1 MRRSRGPEHVPSSW
15 GAATLPDPPRLTAL
29 RLIRCACAV
38 AVVAA
43 ACPAARGLSCYLLQR
58 SPMHLGR

>member
-1 MRRSRGPEHVPSSW
+1 MQRSRGPKHVPSGW
-15 GAATLPDPPRLTAL
+15 GAATLPDPLRVSAL

-38 AVVAA
+38 AIADVPGAE
-43 ACPAARGLSCYLLQR
+43 GLSRYLLPR